1 VAVTLPQQEAIAMA
15 RDLEQIAIFWF
26 DGKSF
31 WIVGAVL
38 ETDPMML
45 PRSS

>member
-1 VAVTLPQQEAIAMA
+1 MMPQQSAIALA
-15 RDLEQIAIFWF
+15 RELEQIAIFWF

-31 WIVGAVL
+31 WIIGALL
-38 ETDPMML
+38 EADPIML